1 MARHYTLHR
10 PQPSGPRIDFAAE
23 LNPQQLEAVTAP
35 PGPAL
40 VIAGAGSGKTRTLT
54 YRVAYLMENGIRPE
68 HILLLTFTNKA
79 AREMC
84 ERVGALV
91 TGDLMG
97 LWGGTFHSMGARIL
111 RRHPNEAGFAP
122 GFSIMDREDSEE
134 MLDGVIATL
143 GFDPKEKRFPKG
155 GVLADVLSFQLN
167 TGRKLDDVLLEKY
180 PHFLEFSEHIA
191 DVRKK
196 YEARKKKAN
205 SLDFDDLLEKTVT
218 LLKNNTAIAEHY
230 QRQFQ
235 FILVDEYQ
243 DTNHLQND
251 FIEMLAARHHNVMVV
266 GDDAQSIYSWRGAD
280 FRNILEFP
288 KRHPGAKIYKIE
300 TNYRSVPEVLELA
313 NAVIA
318 ANEHQFEKHL
328 VAARPGSGMRPA
340 LVPLADSQQQAQFV
354 AQRILELHEEGTK
367 LEEMAVLYRAHF
379 HSMELQMELTRR
391 GVPFEITSGL
401 RFFEQAHIKDVS
413 AFLKWVVNPH
423 DEVAFK
429 RMVRLMPGVGPR
441 SADALWDG
449 VVRALAAA
457 GTSNVQ
463 RPTSNV
469 QSPKAAQSATTPN
482 PPLASDSDEPTEAL
496 PETVANPW
504 EGLPSIKSLLMPLK
518 VPAKA
523 QKAWEQCVFTL
534 DELAPGGRLVP
545 PSQMIHSVMEAIYD
559 DYAQAKFPNYDQR
572 REDLNTLANFSRQF
586 ESTQTF
592 LDQLALLTTMDSNA
606 ASADDPERVTLSS
619 VHQAKGL
626 EWKVVFVIW
635 LADGKFPTGR
645 SLENPAAIEEERRL
659 FYVAVTRA
667 KDELY
672 LSYPCMSFNSG
683 YGDPLQ
689 RPSRFLAEIPK
700 KLIEDWEVGGSF

>member
-196 YEARKKKAN
+196 YEARKQKAN
-205 SLDFDDLLEKTVT
+205 ALDFDDLLEKTVM
-218 LLKNNTAIAEHY
+218 LLKNNAAIAEHY

-266 GDDAQSIYSWRGAD
+266 GDDAQSIYSW
-280 FRNILEFP
+280 
-288 KRHPGAKIYKIE
+288 
-300 TNYRSVPEVLELA
+300 
-313 NAVIA
+313 
-318 ANEHQFEKHL
+318 
-328 VAARPGSGMRPA
+328 
-340 LVPLADSQQQAQFV
+340 
-354 AQRILELHEEGTK
+354 
-367 LEEMAVLYRAHF
+367 
-379 HSMELQMELTRR
+379 R

-645 SLENPAAIEEERRL
+645 SLENPAAVEEERRL